1 MSCTSLRQVFALRGV
16 TTRRGAKVIVWSQ
29 KEADASSAGYDE
41 FYLPCGSCVSC
52 RLAYSRS
59 WAIRCMH
66 EASLHDRNCFL
77 TLTYSP
83 AKVPLDHSLHLEHF
97 QDFMKRYR
105 YYFGNGI
112 RFYHSGEY
120 GDKFGRPH
128 YHALIFGH
136 DFEDKKFFKMS
147 GKNKVF
153 VSPRLNEI
161 WGFGYCYIGT
171 VTMQSAGYVARYCMK
186 KVKGDAALEYYCT
199 GVDQDTG
206 EMFFRRPEYSTMS
219 RREAIGKR
227 FYEQFFNDIYPHG
240 FFYVD
245 GKRVLSPKYYDKLF
259 AKDFPDLYDDLKIK
273 RKAEFDESYKRQ
285 FGGMT
290 DLQIAKRM
298 RDLERIGDIKA
309 SRLVRVMDLEL

>member
-1 MSCTSLRQVFALRGV
+1 
-16 TTRRGAKVIVWSQ
+16 
-29 KEADASSAGYDE
+29 
-41 FYLPCGSCVSC
+41 
-52 RLAYSRS
+52 
-59 WAIRCMH
+59 
-66 EASLHDRNCFL
+66 
-77 TLTYSP
+77 
-83 AKVPLDHSLHLEHF
+83 
-97 QDFMKRYR
+97 
-105 YYFGNGI
+105 
-112 RFYHSGEY
+112 
-120 GDKFGRPH
+120 
-128 YHALIFGH
+128 
-136 DFEDKKFFKMS
+136 
-147 GKNKVF
+147 
-153 VSPRLNEI
+153 
-161 WGFGYCYIGT
+161 
-171 VTMQSAGYVARYCMK
+171 MQSAGYVARYCMK